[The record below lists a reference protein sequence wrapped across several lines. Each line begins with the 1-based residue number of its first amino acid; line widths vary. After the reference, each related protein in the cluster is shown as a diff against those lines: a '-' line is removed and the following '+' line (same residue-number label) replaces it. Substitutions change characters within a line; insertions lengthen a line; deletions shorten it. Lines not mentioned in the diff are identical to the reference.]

1 MARTLA
7 IPKNRQTAANIK
19 RGYVVAPPLRH
30 NIAFENAYAKL
41 LTGLTQKM
49 IDDVEREVRAF
60 YKTRTARVY
69 FAQDAG
75 ILSMSDAMF
84 LKLAAK
90 WESTF
95 DRLANPWAQDMV
107 DQANQNSGRALRR
120 SLKEIAGTLM
130 ISTKLI
136 TPKLQAIIEAS
147 VKENVLLIKSI
158 PREYLPQVEGAV
170 VRSITQPNTGGLKEL
185 TSTINEMLDNRAR
198 IARNKAKNIALDQ
211 TRKAYNNINV
221 RRMQDLGLNSF
232 EWMHTQAGQRPRPL
246 HLNVLNGQ
254 IYDFDDLP
262 VIDEKTGE
270 TGIPGQAINCKCQI
284 KPVVT
289 FG

>member
-1 MARTLA
+1 MARTLTV
-7 IPKNRQTAANIK
+7 PKSRQRAANAQAGFVEG
-19 RGYVVAPPLRH
+19 RPLYH
-30 NIAFENAYAKL
+30 NIAFENAYAAKL
-41 LTGLTQKM
+41 TALTQEM
-49 IDDVEREVRAF
+49 TDDVEREVLAF

-69 FAQDAG
+69 FAEDAG
-75 ILSMSDAMF
+75 ILSQSDAMF
-84 LKLAAK
+84 LKLSSK
-90 WESTF
+90 WERTF

-107 DQANQNSGRALRR
+107 GEANENSARALKR
-120 SLKEIAGTLM
+120 SLKDIAGTLS

-136 TPKLQAIIEAS
+136 GPKLQAIIEAS
-147 VKENVLLIKSI
+147 VRENVILIKSI

-185 TSTINEMLDNRAR
+185 TASINEMLDNRAR
-198 IARNKAKNIALDQ
+198 IIHNKAKNVALDQ

-221 RRMQDLGLNSF
+221 RRMQDLGLNFFKWLHSRG
-232 EWMHTQAGQRPRPL
+232 GQNPRPL

-254 IYDFDDLP
+254 IYNFNDLP

-270 TGIPGQAINCKCQI
+270 TGIPGQAIFCKCVI
-284 KPVVT
+284 IPVVT